1 MAGKTYIEKIL
12 EAPTGEIVF
21 RKPDLVL
28 THDNTSSIETIF
40 RKMRGEKV
48 ADPNQLVVV
57 LDHNAPPTDSGLA
70 NQYQT
75 IRNFAREQG
84 IQKFHDAG
92 DGICHQIMVKYARPG
107 MVIVG
112 SDSHTCTAG
121 AFNTLATGIDRT
133 EAAGIWK
140 TGET

>member
-1 MAGKTYIEKIL
+1 MSGKTYAEKIL
-12 EAPTGEIVF
+12 EASAGEIVF

-40 RKMRGEKV
+40 RKMGGEKL
-48 ADPNQLVVV
+48 ADPNQLVVM
-57 LDHNAPPTDSGLA
+57 LDHNAPPTDPGLA

-92 DGICHQIMVKYARPG
+92 D
-107 MVIVG
+107 
-112 SDSHTCTAG
+112 
-121 AFNTLATGIDRT
+121 
-133 EAAGIWK
+133 
-140 TGET
+140 